1 MIYRRENMNS
11 SVIKSVTV
19 SDIKQWAAWRRLSP
33 AQRLDECARIWWET
47 YEIRK
52 KAKRNVQ
59 RAVQRGF
66 SRTAKV

>member
-1 MIYRRENMNS
+1 MNH
-11 SVIKSVTV
+11 SVAKSVPEMGL
-19 SDIKQWAAWRRLSP
+19 KQWAAWRRLSP

-52 KAKRNVQ
+52 KAKRNVL

-66 SRTAKV
+66 GRAAKV